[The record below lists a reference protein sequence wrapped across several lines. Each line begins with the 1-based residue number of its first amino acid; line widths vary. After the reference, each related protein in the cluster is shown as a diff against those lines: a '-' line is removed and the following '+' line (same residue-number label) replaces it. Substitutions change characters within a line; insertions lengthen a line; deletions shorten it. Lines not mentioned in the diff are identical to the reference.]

1 MPDTLPTVEAV
12 LPPAAAARLPALLR
26 KPLEVLRL
34 YPAHD
39 YTVAGAFA
47 SRLQAHADKAFHI
60 HDGRTRTWREFDGDI
75 NRCTAF
81 LAGRGIKKGDRFGIV
96 ARNHP
101 VHVLLLFALA
111 RLGAVMV
118 PVNPEFGV
126 TETGYVLE
134 HAQLSGL
141 ACDAA
146 ALATMRAACAERKIA
161 PWMVLIDA
169 PAEGAADA
177 PPLLSGLLAQMEGK
191 PAPPVQGRAD
201 DTVVIIYTSGTT
213 GFPKGAMH
221 SQRSFVL
228 GGEAFVE
235 RMYVQP
241 EDRLMIVL
249 PMFHMNALFYSVA
262 GTLAAGATMVIV
274 PRFSASAF
282 WQQAASSGATV
293 VNIIEAACNILKA
306 RPRSEFNDAHRLRCA
321 YGVRHSAWQAF
332 REEFGI
338 PYFVSGYGMTEIPG
352 VTCSPYEGLQKPGTM
367 GPVGRHPDPAVA
379 WAQCRV
385 VDDAGNDVAD
395 GVAGEMIVRTPIV
408 TQGYFHDP
416 EQTAAAF
423 RDGWFLTGD
432 LVTRDGD
439 GYYTFV
445 SRKKDIIRRRGE
457 NIAGAELDRVIGQ
470 HPDVAEAAA
479 IAVPAE
485 LGEDEILAVVVA
497 KPGTAPTARDIADW
511 CAKHLAPMKV
521 PRYVLFAESLPHTP
535 TQKIQKNILRADAT
549 LKARATDLAR
559 S

>member
-1 MPDTLPTVEAV
+1 MPEALSTAEAALPA
-12 LPPAAAARLPALLR
+12 AAAARLPAALK

-47 SRLQAHADKAFHI
+47 SRLGAHADKAFYI
-60 HDGRTRTWREFDGDI
+60 HNGKSRSWREFDADVA
-75 NRCTAF
+75 RCAAL
-81 LAGRGIKKGDRFGIV
+81 LASRGVKAGERIGIV
-96 ARNHP
+96 ARNSP
-101 VHVLLLFALA
+101 AHVLLLFALA
-111 RLGAVMV
+111 RLAAVMV

-126 TETGYVLE
+126 TEAGYVLE

-146 ALATMRAACAERKIA
+146 ALATVRAACAERKLA
-161 PWMVLIDA
+161 PWMLLLDA
-169 PAEGAADA
+169 PLADVVDA
-177 PPLLSGLLAQMEGK
+177 PPLLSDVMAQGEGQPVP
-191 PAPPVQGRAD
+191 PARGKAD

-221 SQRSFVL
+221 SQKSFVL

-262 GTLAAGATMVIV
+262 GTLAAGASMAIV

-282 WQQAASSGATV
+282 WAQAAASGATV

-306 RPRSEFNDAHRLRCA
+306 RPRSEFDAAHRLRCA

-367 GPVGRHPDPAVA
+367 GPVGRHPDPAVP

-395 GVAGEMIVRTPIV
+395 GVAGEMIVRTPLV
-408 TQGYFHDP
+408 TQGYFRDA

-432 LVTRDGD
+432 LVSRDAD

-479 IAVPAE
+479 IPVPAE

-497 KPGTAPTARDIADW
+497 KPGATLTARDIADW

-521 PRYVLFAESLPHTP
+521 PRYVLFVENLPHTP
-535 TQKIQKNILRADAT
+535 TQKVQKNLLRADAT
-549 LKARATDLAR
+549 LKDRATDLSKA
-559 S
+559 